1 MSPERGAGAL
11 AEAGIPQVSAER
23 LGSWMSQQRWFAGKA
38 RELGPVSVLDAVVL
52 DDAGRTDG
60 DELALLIVEIRSPAG
75 THDLYQLLVGVSRD
89 GRSLPD
95 SQRICGDGGVSLYDA
110 LGDEQQT
117 AALGRLIADEASV
130 SQGDSAVNFHAAAP
144 VDLPERLSA
153 RRLGA
158 EQSNSS
164 VVLDERFIVKAFRRI
179 EAGINPELEMLR
191 FLSSHGFENVAAV
204 EGWYD
209 YSGELLDASLGI
221 MQRYVAQARDGWQLA
236 LEALRAGDGDE
247 LIEPVTQLG
256 TVTGRMHLTLASD
269 PDDPEFT
276 PEEPADEHVAL
287 LTATIDEQIERLFVQ
302 LPARPE
308 LEPIAGRGEELRDLL
323 ALLSHTGIGGR
334 LIRAHGDYHLGQA
347 LLGPGGWRVIDFE
360 GEPGRPLRERRRKR
374 SPLRDVAGMLRS
386 ISYASLAGEVMW
398 GAQPAREWEQ
408 QAREGFLRG
417 YMDEIDPALLPA
429 GTQAI
434 AKQLSMFELEKLL
447 YELRYELDNRPDWV
461 VVPVAGI
468 ERLLAESA

>member
-1 MSPERGAGAL
+1 MSGERGASAL
-11 AEAGIPQVSAER
+11 LDAGIPEISGER
-23 LGSWMSQQRWFAGKA
+23 LGEWIVEQRWFSGKS
-38 RELGPVSVLDAVVL
+38 RELGAVSVLDAVVL
-52 DDAGRTDG
+52 DRSASTRA
-60 DELALLIVEIRSPAG
+60 DELALLIVEVRAPAG
-75 THDLYQLLVGVSRD
+75 THDLYQLLVGIARD
-89 GRSLPD
+89 RAVPEE
-95 SQRICGDGGVSLYDA
+95 QRICGEDGIAFYDA

-117 AALGRLIADEASV
+117 VALGRLIAQEASIV
-130 SQGDSAVNFHAAAP
+130 QGASAVSFHAAETI
-144 VDLPERLSA
+144 DLPERPSA

-191 FLSSHGFENVAAV
+191 FLGSHGFENVARV

-209 YSGELLDASLGI
+209 YAGELLDAGLGI
-221 MQRYVAQARDGWQLA
+221 MQRYVPGACDGWQLA
-236 LEALRAGDGDE
+236 LRALRAGDGRE
-247 LIEPVTQLG
+247 LIEPITRLG
-256 TVTGRMHLTLASD
+256 AVTGRMHLTLASD
-269 PDDPEFT
+269 ADDPEFA
-276 PEEPADEHVAL
+276 PEEPADESVAL

-302 LPARPE
+302 LPDRAELRP
-308 LEPIAGRGEELRDLL
+308 IVGRGEELRDRL
-323 ALLSHTGIGGR
+323 ALLSHTGVGGR

-347 LLGPGGWRVIDFE
+347 LLGAGGWHVIDFE

-398 GAQPAREWEQ
+398 DAPPVRDWEQ
-408 QAREGFLRG
+408 RARDAFLRG
-417 YMDEIDPALLPA
+417 YMEEIDPALLPA

-434 AKQLSMFELEKLL
+434 AKLLSVFELEKVL
-447 YELRYELDNRPDWV
+447 YELRYELENRPNWV

-468 ERLLAESA
+468 ERLLAEEL